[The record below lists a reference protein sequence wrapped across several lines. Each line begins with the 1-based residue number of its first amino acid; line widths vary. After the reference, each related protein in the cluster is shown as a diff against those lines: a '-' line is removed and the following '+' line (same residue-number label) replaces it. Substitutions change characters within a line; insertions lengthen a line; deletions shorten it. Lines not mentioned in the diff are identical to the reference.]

1 MEAIASVIFFRET
14 LYYDGVVLSIIVLAK
29 LMGRRSNA
37 DEAVVIREECEL
49 RYYRMM
55 ISFGVCI
62 EQVELKI
69 NVGLDLSTGDEVGE
83 VN

>member
-1 MEAIASVIFFRET
+1 

-37 DEAVVIREECEL
+37 DEAVLIREGCES
-49 RYYRMM
+49 RYYRELV
-55 ISFGVCI
+55 SFGVCI

-69 NVGLDLSTGDEVGE
+69 NVGMDLSAGDEVAE